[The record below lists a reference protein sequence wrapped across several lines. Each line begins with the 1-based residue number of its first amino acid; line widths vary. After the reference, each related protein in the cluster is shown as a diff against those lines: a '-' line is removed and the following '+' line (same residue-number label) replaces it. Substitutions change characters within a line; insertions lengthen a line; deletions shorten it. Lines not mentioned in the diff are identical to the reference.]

1 MKNKKQPLLNTY
13 VNNVNMTETIE
24 LIDELLEAK
33 KKSYVLAVNV
43 DVIMKMENDKY
54 LNEIESNNNK

>member
-33 KKSYVLAVNV
+33 KKSYVL
-43 DVIMKMENDKY
+43 DFEDLMLFTIYCQFGGVI
-54 LNEIESNNNK
+54 